1 MLPLNKECIPVE
13 AILLHGD
20 ITPDA
25 IAVVDDE
32 ISLTYRELKI
42 AVTQLAH
49 SIFEYFN
56 NTDEK
61 RAMVLSDGSAD
72 MVIAILAIQYAGGA
86 YIPIEPKVPMERVRS
101 IFNDASPRLI
111 INDFR
116 NSIRAKELSDALNI
130 PQLTYQFDSSENI
143 GSQPSVALPKLHPH
157 TPAVVFFTSGSTGK
171 PKGVELGHLGYQA
184 WFNGIQECFNV
195 TQGDRVAL
203 TTNHSFD
210 LSLGELLLGLV
221 SGATLVVAPQ
231 STVRDP
237 LSIIPWLNKHKI
249 TVWQS
254 VPSLMKQ
261 ILPFYDLSDAL
272 RSLKVLMFCGEP
284 LELDLVR
291 SFHTTFSHSPAR
303 AINLY
308 GPVEA
313 SIQVTWCWA
322 DKYLDCD
329 MTHVPI
335 GKALAY
341 ANIDTI
347 PHGKSDQELIVS
359 GPHLALR
366 YLDDEK
372 DRKTFITEGGSN
384 RYYKTGDLV
393 LKREDGELVFN
404 GRTDDQVKINGYRIE
419 LPEIEKALLQH
430 TAATDACVIA
440 HTEGTE
446 TKLVAFVV
454 TKETNSREIRR
465 QLSTSL
471 PIYMLPKRFVFMDK
485 LPLTQNGKRDKVLM
499 KKEYI

>member
-1 MLPLNKECIPVE
+1 MLSLNKNSVPVE
-13 AILLHGD
+13 NILLYGD
-20 ITPDA
+20 TTPDA
-25 IAVVDDE
+25 IAIVDDE
-32 ISLTYRELKI
+32 KSLTYRELKL
-42 AVTQLAH
+42 AVTNLAR
-49 SIFEYFN
+49 SIVDYFDN
-56 NTDEK
+56 IEEK
-61 RAMVLSDGSAD
+61 RAIVLSDGSTD
-72 MVIAILAIQYAGGA
+72 MVVAILAIQCAGGA
-86 YIPIEPKVPMERVRS
+86 YIPIEPKVPLERVRS
-101 IFNDASPRLI
+101 IFDDASPRLI
-111 INDFR
+111 INDLR
-116 NSIRAKELSDALNI
+116 NSERAIELSNALDI
-130 PQLTYQFDSSENI
+130 PQLTCQLNSLVTAEN
-143 GSQPSVALPKLHPH
+143 QPSPPLPKLLPK

-184 WFNGIQECFNV
+184 WFEGIQECFNV
-195 TQGDRVAL
+195 SQGDRVAL

-237 LSIIPWLNKHKI
+237 LSIIPWLDKHKI

-272 RSLKVLMFCGEP
+272 TSLRVLMFCGEP
-284 LELDLVR
+284 LELDLAR
-291 SFHTTFSHSPAR
+291 NFHTTFPKSLAR

-322 DKYLDCD
+322 DKYFDSN
-329 MTHVPI
+329 MVNVPI
-335 GKALAY
+335 GKELAY
-341 ANIDTI
+341 ANVDTI
-347 PHGKSDQELIVS
+347 PHGQSGQELIVS

-366 YLDDEK
+366 YLDEDK
-372 DRKTFITEGGSN
+372 DREAFISEDGSS

-393 LKREDGELVFN
+393 VKGEDGDLIFD

-446 TKLVAFVV
+446 KTLVAFVV
-454 TKETNSREIRR
+454 AEDTNSREMRR

-471 PIYMLPKRFVFMDK
+471 PVYMLPKRFVFMDK

-499 KKEYI
+499 KREYI